1 MRGLFVTGTDT
12 AAGKTAVSAA
22 LIAAITASGEPVRA
36 YKPVV
41 TGLEDQLDRRTG
53 WPHDHELLASLDAM
67 TPADVSPLRYG
78 TAASPHLAAQLAG
91 ERIAAADLLAAAQAL
106 AANAIAACATVI
118 VEGVGGLLVPLT
130 DDCSVCDLAAEVS
143 LPLLIAARPGLG
155 TINHTLLTVRAA
167 REAGL
172 EVQAVV
178 LTPWPDQPRELELS
192 NRETIERLGEVE
204 VKTLA
209 QIARPERD
217 ELARA
222 GESLPWRRW
231 LARSAG

>member
-1 MRGLFVTGTDT
+1 M
-12 AAGKTAVSAA
+12 SAA
-22 LIAAITASGEPVRA
+22 RA
-36 YKPVV
+36 
-41 TGLEDQLDRRTG
+41 
-53 WPHDHELLASLDAM
+53 
-67 TPADVSPLRYG
+67 
-78 TAASPHLAAQLAG
+78 
-91 ERIAAADLLAAAQAL
+91 
-106 AANAIAACATVI
+106 
-118 VEGVGGLLVPLT
+118 
-130 DDCSVCDLAAEVS
+130 
-143 LPLLIAARPGLG
+143 
-155 TINHTLLTVRAA
+155 
-167 REAGL
+167 AGL

-217 ELARA
+217 ELARV

>member
-22 LIAAITASGEPVRA
+22 LVAAITASGEPVRA

-53 WPHDHELLASLDAM
+53 WPHDHELLASLAAM

-78 TAASPHLAAQLAG
+78 PAASPHLAAQLAG
-91 ERIAAADLLAAAQAL
+91 ERIAAADLLAAAQ
-106 AANAIAACATVI
+106 
-118 VEGVGGLLVPLT
+118 
-130 DDCSVCDLAAEVS
+130 
-143 LPLLIAARPGLG
+143 
-155 TINHTLLTVRAA
+155 
-167 REAGL
+167 
-172 EVQAVV
+172 
-178 LTPWPDQPRELELS
+178 
-192 NRETIERLGEVE
+192 
-204 VKTLA
+204 TLA

>member
-53 WPHDHELLASLDAM
+53 WPHDHELLASLAAM

-78 TAASPHLAAQLAG
+78 PAASPHLAAQLAG

-130 DDCSVCDLAAEVS
+130 DDCSVCDLAAELS
-143 LPLLIAARPGLG
+143 LPLVIAAR
-155 TINHTLLTVRAA
+155 TVRAA
-167 REAGL
+167 RAAGL

-217 ELARA
+217 ELARV